1 MAILIKDP
9 ETDEVVRKLAAETG
23 ETLTD
28 AVKNAAKQRLEGLK
42 PKRGRVDW
50 EALAKIQA
58 ELDALP
64 KINEHLS
71 DDEIIGY
78 NDEGHFD

>member
-9 ETDEVVRKLAAETG
+9 EADRVVRELAARTG
-23 ETLTD
+23 ETLTE
-28 AVKNAAKQRLEGLK
+28 AVKNAARQRLDGLA
-42 PKRGRVDW
+42 PKRGRIDW
-50 EALAKIQA
+50 EGLAKVQA

-64 KINEHLS
+64 KINEHLT